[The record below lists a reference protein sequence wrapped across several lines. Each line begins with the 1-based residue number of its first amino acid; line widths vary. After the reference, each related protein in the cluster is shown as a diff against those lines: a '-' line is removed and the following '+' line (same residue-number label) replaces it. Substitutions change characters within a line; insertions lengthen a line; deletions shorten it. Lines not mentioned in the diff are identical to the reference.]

1 MATAFQK
8 IAIGTVLLI
17 GCSVSSWTQAQSLNP
32 CGHGPLLVGQK
43 QVGTASYFAQNC
55 SQPWQEQNIQMDFAY
70 TQNIPEWAFKR
81 AATHLLK
88 RNLKDPKIPALF
100 NPITDLYRPVRS
112 GDLYRLKYTHA
123 TQTLSLYL
131 NRQNLGQLQHP
142 LAQQYFNIWLGPQPF
157 SAKLKQQLLD

>member
-8 IAIGTVLLI
+8 IAISTALLM
-17 GCSVSSWTQAQSLNP
+17 GCSFSPWTQAQSLTQ
-32 CGHGPLLVGQK
+32 CGSGPLLVAQK
-43 QVGTASYFAQNC
+43 QVGVARYYAQNC
-55 SQPWQEQNIQMDFAY
+55 TKPWKGQNMQMDFSY

-88 RNLKDPKIPALF
+88 RNVKDPNIQAIF

-112 GDLYRLKYTHA
+112 GDLYRLKYSHA
-123 TQTLSLYL
+123 TQTLSLSL
-131 NRQNLGQLQHP
+131 NRKNLGQLQHP

-157 SAKLKQQLLD
+157 SAKLKQQLLN